1 MLLRFHFV
9 SYPSSNTAWQIL
21 ISACRRRSFWLVF
34 KLPVRLGLCC
44 FQRRLGYSLTTQ
56 ATRQFSSQFR
66 VLSAW
71 CCYLAFSSWVKTR
84 ANSYGNAC
92 TFSNIDVN
100 FSGCCRYLPIPQPE
114 NNNTKVLSP
123 ANNHLIQTPHS
134 CSGTVAQMYFRCAVR
149 WFPGHC
155 RHSATCPVY
164 HGPANSSRNA
174 LRSEVSSHAIFRYQ
188 DSVWWLHR
196 PAQGCLVISAF
207 WQCWDFNLLQ

>member
-1 MLLRFHFV
+1 M
-9 SYPSSNTAWQIL
+9 SSRKRTSIE
-21 ISACRRRSFWLVF
+21 
-34 KLPVRLGLCC
+34 
-44 FQRRLGYSLTTQ
+44 
-56 ATRQFSSQFR
+56 
-66 VLSAW
+66 
-71 CCYLAFSSWVKTR
+71 FSSWVASIGIEFGVFWHLCHLIILVLCVDR
-84 ANSYGNAC
+84 LLASIIMNGMPINNS
-92 TFSNIDVN
+92 
-100 FSGCCRYLPIPQPE
+100 
-114 NNNTKVLSP
+114 KMLSP
-123 ANNHLIQTPHS
+123 ANNRLIQTPHS